1 MIDQTEIYHGGA
13 LDLAITEYG
22 GQVNDWLDLSTG
34 INPYHYPTD
43 RVSALSW
50 TQLPQKTALNELLM
64 AASAAY
70 NCPKK
75 QIFAANG
82 TQYLIEILPKILPK
96 STIAIL
102 APTYQEHAYN
112 WQKQGH
118 NVILVDNVEQAK
130 QADHLIIVNPNN
142 PTGKLLTPQQLQML
156 HKHFAAKGGYLIID
170 EAFMD
175 MTPDMSMAAH
185 AGLDGLIILRSF
197 GKFFGLAGVRVG
209 FILADD
215 QILHKLEQHI
225 GLWSISGMAIELA
238 TCALND
244 QKWQRDT
251 RQTLA
256 ADMRDMC
263 QILQQNQFEII
274 GQTDLFCL
282 AKMPDGAAS
291 AHKYFT
297 KLARQHILTRKF
309 IDDATILRF
318 GLAKRQQQNDFATK
332 LNRICEAHTA

>member
-1 MIDQTEIYHGGA
+1 MINQPQIYHGGA
-13 LDLAITEYG
+13 LDQAIAEFG
-22 GQVNDWLDLSTG
+22 GDANNWLDLSTG

-43 RVSALSW
+43 RVSSLSW
-50 TQLPQKTALNELLM
+50 AQLPQKSALNMLLT

-82 TQYLIEILPKILPK
+82 TQYLIETLPQILPK

-102 APTYQEHAYN
+102 APTYQEHAHN
-112 WQKQGH
+112 WQKHGH
-118 NVILVDNVEQAK
+118 KVILVDDIEQAK

-142 PTGKLLTPQQLQML
+142 PTGKLFTPQQLQVL
-156 HKHFAAKGGYLIID
+156 QKHFAAKGGYLIID

-185 AGLDGLIILRSF
+185 AGQVGLIILRSF

-215 QILHKLEQHI
+215 QILHKIEQHI
-225 GLWSISGMAIELA
+225 GLWSISGMAIDVAEN
-238 TCALND
+238 ALND
-244 QKWQRDT
+244 HKWQRDM

-256 ADMRDMC
+256 EDMRNMC
-263 QILQQNQFEII
+263 QILQLNKFDVI

-282 AKMPDGAAS
+282 VKMPDGAAS
-291 AHKYFT
+291 AHEYFT
-297 KLARQHILTRKF
+297 KLAQQHTLTRKF

-318 GLAKRQQQNDFATK
+318 GLAKRQQQSDFAAK
-332 LNRICEAHTA
+332 LNRICEVQTP